1 MKTKKL
7 LIGLVIGAFAIP
19 LVSSPALAGSKQRYR
34 WEGVA
39 IGVGAALLGHA
50 IYRSHHSRPQP
61 RVVYVDPERYCC
73 HDRGPGYRHGHWEWQ
88 KIWIPPTHKRVWN
101 PGHYKPNGHWVRGH
115 WMEVTIH
122 DGYWTRERIWVAE
135 NHAPY

>member
-7 LIGLVIGAFAIP
+7 FMSMVIGAFAIL

-39 IGVGAALLGHA
+39 IGVGAALLGHV
-50 IYRSHHSRPQP
+50 IYRSHHAQPQP
-61 RVVYVDPERYCC
+61 QVVYVHPGPACR
-73 HDRGPGYRHGHWEWQ
+73 HNRGSEHRHGHWEWQ
-88 KIWIPPTHKRVWN
+88 KIWIPPTHERVWN
-101 PGHYKPNGHWVRGH
+101 PGHYKPDGQWVRGH
-115 WMEVTIH
+115 WMEVKAH
-122 DGYWTRERIWVAE
+122 DGYWTRERVWVAG